1 MKKINFTK
9 MVASG
14 NDFVVVD
21 SLTRY
26 LVISLRRLAQK
37 ICDRKFGIGAD
48 GLLALEKSKVANV
61 RMRIFNADGSEAQM
75 CGNGALCVAL
85 WAKSKISAT
94 KRGRFAKKFGEKN
107 QKSKIF
113 KIETKAGIIESQVD
127 KDSVKIKLTDPGEI
141 KLNIPIKINN
151 RTLRVNFI
159 HSRPENL
166 ALQGK
171 DEKWP
176 LSISL
181 QEATGFSP
189 WSFIKK

>member
-1 MKKINFTK
+1 MRQFLRFSRVCEMKKINFTK

-75 CGNGALCVAL
+75 CGNGALCVAV
-85 WAKSKISAT
+85 WAK
-94 KRGRFAKKFGEKN
+94 
-107 QKSKIF
+107 
-113 KIETKAGIIESQVD
+113 
-127 KDSVKIKLTDPGEI
+127 
-141 KLNIPIKINN
+141 
-151 RTLRVNFI
+151 
-159 HSRPENL
+159 
-166 ALQGK
+166 
-171 DEKWP
+171 
-176 LSISL
+176 
-181 QEATGFSP
+181 
-189 WSFIKK
+189 